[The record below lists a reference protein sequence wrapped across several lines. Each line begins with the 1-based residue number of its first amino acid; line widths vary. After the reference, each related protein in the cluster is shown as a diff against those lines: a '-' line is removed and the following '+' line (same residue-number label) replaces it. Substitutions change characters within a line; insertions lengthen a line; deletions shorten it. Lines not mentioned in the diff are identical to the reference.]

1 MAKPL
6 LQIALD
12 ISNAEEALRIAGEVH
27 EFADIFEIGTV
38 LLKKEGVRIIERIK
52 TAYPDKLVF
61 ADTKTVDFGKL
72 EAQIVFKAGADIMS
86 VCGIAS
92 DETISY
98 ATEEAHAYQKKVL
111 VDLIGLVDSYRQAKR
126 LSYLHPDYLAVH
138 TGIDKRSSNNDLF
151 EKVEVISQISP
162 IPLSISGGI
171 LLDDISYLLM
181 FHPAIIVVGASIVQ
195 SSKPRELAQRFW
207 KSINTLS
214 FLPPDFED
222 DRDENQDE

>member
-1 MAKPL
+1 MDSKPL

-12 ISNAEEALRIAGEVH
+12 VPNAEEALRLAGEVH
-27 EFADIFEIGTV
+27 TFADIFEVGAV
-38 LLKKEGVRIIERIK
+38 LLKKEGVRIIARIK

-61 ADTKTVDFGKL
+61 ADTKTIDFGKL

-98 ATEEAHAYQKKVL
+98 AVEEAHAYQKKVI
-111 VDLIGLVDSYRQAKR
+111 VDLIGLGASSRQAKR
-126 LSYLHPDYLAVH
+126 LGSLHPDYLAVH
-138 TGIDKRSSNNDLF
+138 TGIDKRSSNNELF
-151 EKVEVISQISP
+151 EKVELISQISS

-181 FHPAIIVVGASIVQ
+181 FHPAIIVVGASIIH
-195 SSKPRELAQRFW
+195 SSKPQEFAERFW
-207 KSINTLS
+207 KSINRLS
-214 FLPPDFED
+214 FMPPDFKDAHEK
-222 DRDENQDE
+222 

>member
-1 MAKPL
+1 M
-6 LQIALD
+6 
-12 ISNAEEALRIAGEVH
+12 
-27 EFADIFEIGTV
+27 
-38 LLKKEGVRIIERIK
+38 IERVK

-61 ADTKTVDFGKL
+61 VDTKTVDFGRQ

-86 VCGIAS
+86 VCGVAS
-92 DETISY
+92 DETILY
-98 ATEEAHAYQKKVL
+98 AIEEAQAYQKKVL
-111 VDLIGLVDSYRQAKR
+111 VDLIGLGDSYRQAKR
-126 LSYLHPDYLAVH
+126 LGYLHPDYLAVH

-151 EKVEVISQISP
+151 EKVEIISQISP
-162 IPLSISGGI
+162 IPLSVSGGI

-195 SSKPRELAQRFW
+195 SSKPRDIAKRFW

-222 DRDENQDE
+222 AHED

>member
-1 MAKPL
+1 MNSKPL

-12 ISNAEEALRIAGEVH
+12 ISDAEEALRIAAEVH

-38 LLKKEGVRIIERIK
+38 LLKKEGVRIIERLK

-72 EAQIVFKAGADIMS
+72 EAQIVFQAGADIMS
-86 VCGIAS
+86 VCGVAS

-98 ATEEAHAYQKKVL
+98 AAEEAHAYEKKIL
-111 VDLIGLVDSYRQAKR
+111 VDLIGLGDSYRQAKR
-126 LSYLHPDYLAVH
+126 LSFLHPDYLAVH

-151 EKVEVISQISP
+151 EKVEIISQISP
-162 IPLSISGGI
+162 IPLSISGGV

-181 FHPAIIVVGASIVQ
+181 FHPAIIVVGASIVH
-195 SSKPRELAQRFW
+195 SSKPRKLAERFW

-214 FLPPDFED
+214 FLPADY
-222 DRDENQDE
+222 DEASGE